1 MAKRQLMQPP
11 ATSASKRYATLKTHR
26 DPFLRRAIAAANVT
40 IPSLM
45 PPSSQTEGSHYTDE
59 DLITPW
65 QSVGARGL
73 NNLGSKLMLA
83 LLPPEAPFFRLV
95 LDATAEKL
103 IKERNTNDD
112 IPEKDTE
119 GAIQSG
125 TSGVEQEVMDE
136 IEQYGIRTTAFETAK
151 QAVCCGNGLLHLDP
165 EAPRA
170 FRLNEYVV
178 KRSGKGKVL
187 EIITQQWLSRA
198 ALDPMLEKYV
208 VDIPGDATMGDK
220 DHEDT
225 IALYTWVR
233 RIGTQFHVHQEIN
246 DKVIEETIHKEHV
259 NETSWVPLRLTKIDN
274 EDYGRSLVEEYQGD
288 LNSLDMLSQAITQ
301 GAAAAAKVLFFTRPG
316 GTTNVK
322 KVAQAPNGAFVSGDA
337 KDITVLQLDKFADFA
352 YAQSQA
358 DKIERRLSAV
368 FLLASEMPRDAERVT
383 AEEIRLIANELEDAL
398 GGAYSLFAQEFQLPI
413 VRWAMARM
421 RRRKLLPAELV
432 RSMTPKIVTGLE
444 ALGRNHDLRKLDV
457 LAQGAQIFGET
468 AVTEYVMVGNWL
480 ARRAAALGIDMQG
493 VLRSEEQVQK
503 MRQEQQQ
510 REQEAALGPE
520 TIRQAGAAA
529 KAQQPQ

>member
-11 ATSASKRYATLKTHR
+11 ATQASKRYATLKTHR

-45 PPSSQTEGSHYTDE
+45 PPNAETEGPSYSSE
-59 DLITPW
+59 DLPTPW
-65 QSVGARGL
+65 QAVGARGV

-95 LDATAEKL
+95 LDQMAEKM
-103 IKERNTNDD
+103 IRERNAGDV
-112 IPEKDTE
+112 PEEDTT
-119 GAIQSG
+119 GAIESG

-136 IEQYGIRTTAFETAK
+136 IEQYGIRTTAFETTK
-151 QAVCCGNGLLHLDP
+151 QAVVAGNGLLHLDD
-165 EAPRA
+165 EAPRM
-170 FRLNEYVV
+170 FRLNEFVC
-178 KRSGKGKVL
+178 KRSPKGKVL
-187 EIITQQWLSRA
+187 EIITQQWLSMA
-198 ALDPMLEKYV
+198 ALDPKLKKYV
-208 VDIPGDATMGDK
+208 IDMPAATAVGDN

-259 NETSWVPLRLTKIDN
+259 NETSWIPLRLTKIDN

-288 LNSLDMLSQAITQ
+288 LNSLDMLSQAIVQ

-316 GTTNVK
+316 GTTNATK
-322 KVAQAPNGAFVSGDA
+322 IAQAPNGAFVKGDA
-337 KDITVLQLDKFADFA
+337 KDITVLQLDKFADFS
-352 YAQSQA
+352 YAQTQA
-358 DKIERRLSAV
+358 DRIERRLSAV

-398 GGAYSLFAQEFQLPI
+398 GGAYSLFAQEFQLPV
-413 VRWAMARM
+413 VRWAMARL
-421 RRRKLLPAELV
+421 RRKKILPAALV
-432 RSMTPKIVTGLE
+432 KSMTPKIVTGLE

-457 LAQGAQIFGET
+457 LVQGAQIFGPD
-468 AVTEYVMVGNWL
+468 AVAEYVMVGNWL
-480 ARRAAALGIDMQG
+480 ARRAAALGIDMKG

-503 MRQEQQQ
+503 ARQEQQA

-529 KAQQPQ
+529 QAQQPQ